1 MEYALKHY
9 IITYIT
15 WMQRDKDQRTCTLR
29 GSVMEMTE
37 SETKTNRA
45 QTANASS
52 TTRARVNKFRS
63 MYNNKRIYDICA

>member
-37 SETKTNRA
+37 SDTKTNTA
-45 QTANASS
+45 QTANDSS
-52 TTRARVNKFRS
+52 TTRARVN
-63 MYNNKRIYDICA
+63 NNKRNIW